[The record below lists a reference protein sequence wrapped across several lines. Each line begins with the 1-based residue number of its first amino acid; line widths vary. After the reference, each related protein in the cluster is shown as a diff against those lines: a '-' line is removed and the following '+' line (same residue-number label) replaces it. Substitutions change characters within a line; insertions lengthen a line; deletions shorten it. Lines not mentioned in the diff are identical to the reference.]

1 MGRVSS
7 AFERLRDRDETG
19 LVAYLTGGDPGPSA
33 SLRLLR
39 EAARHAD
46 VLEVGIPFSDPI
58 ADGPTIQAATERAL
72 RAGATPVS
80 VLSLIRRVRR
90 DSDRPIVVLTYTNLV
105 LRHPGGAAGFCR
117 ALAAAG
123 GDGLILADLP
133 VEESEPFGRAA
144 RASGLDLILL
154 AAPTSPPGRVR
165 TIARS
170 SSGFL
175 YLVSLLGVTG
185 ARARLPPGL
194 AATVRTVRRAAG
206 RLPVAVGF
214 GISRPEHVR
223 AVRSMGA
230 EGAIVGSA
238 LVRLVGESASSPAR
252 AAARVGGLLR
262 ALKRAT
268 RP

>member
-1 MGRVSS
+1 MSRLAP
-7 AFERLRDRDETG
+7 AFRRLRARGETA
-19 LVAYLTGGDPGPSA
+19 LVAYLTGGDPTPAA
-33 SLRLLR
+33 SLPLLR

-46 VLEVGIPFSDPI
+46 VLEVGMPFSDPI
-58 ADGPTIQAATERAL
+58 ADGPTIQAATGRAL
-72 RAGATPVS
+72 AAGTTPAT
-80 VLSLIRRVRR
+80 VLSLIRKVRQT
-90 DSDRPIVVLTYTNLV
+90 SATPIVVLTYTNLV
-105 LRHPGGAAGFCR
+105 LHHSGGPRGFCR

-133 VEESEPFGRAA
+133 VEECAPFREAA
-144 RASGLDLILL
+144 RAAGLNLVLL
-154 AAPTSPPGRVR
+154 AAPTSDPERVR
-165 TIARS
+165 RIAGR

-194 AATVRTVRRAAG
+194 ASTVRTVRRAAG
-206 RLPVAVGF
+206 GLPVAVGF

-238 LVRLVGESASSPAR
+238 LVKLVEQRPG
-252 AAARVGGLLR
+252 AAAVGRFL
-262 ALKRAT
+262 ASLKEAT
-268 RP
+268 RS